1 MTENHQE
8 IVKREFGKQVP
19 RFGDP
24 SHTIASPVYLEWM
37 VKHLDLQSQFTVLDV
52 AAGTGLLGRAVA
64 PYVKYVV
71 ALDATPEMLLEGRR
85 QAAQDGLENIVFA
98 HGLAEELPYANDSF
112 DLVVSRFAMH
122 HFVDLHMPVEEMV
135 RVCRPHGKVVVIDL
149 VSPEDEAL
157 ASAYNRLE
165 RMRDPAHTRAL
176 PPGELRELLRLAK
189 LDIVRTVSRD
199 VEVRV
204 DGWLALTQPEPDV
217 QRAIVEELT
226 QDVTG
231 VSTSGMRP
239 FVRDEELM
247 FLQTWMIVVGVKG

>member
-1 MTENHQE
+1 MAENHRD
-8 IVKREFGKQVP
+8 IVQREFGKQVP

-24 SHTIASPVYLEWM
+24 SHTIASPVYLEWI

-64 PYVKYVV
+64 PYVAHVV
-71 ALDATPEMLLEGRR
+71 ALDATPEMLLEGRH

-98 HGLAEELPYANDSF
+98 YGLAEELPYANETF
-112 DLVVSRFAMH
+112 DLVVSRFAIH
-122 HFVDLHMPVEEMV
+122 HFVDPHIPVEEMV
-135 RVCRPHGKVVVIDL
+135 RVCRPHGRVAVIDL

-157 ASAYNRLE
+157 AATYNRLE

-176 PPGELRELLRLAK
+176 SPGELRELLRHAK
-189 LDIVRTVSRD
+189 LDIVRAVSRD

-217 QRAIVEELT
+217 QRAIVDELT
-226 QDVTG
+226 QDLAG
-231 VSTSGMRP
+231 SRTSGMRP
-239 FVRDEELM
+239 FLWENALM
-247 FLQTWMIVVGVKG
+247 FLQTWIIVVGAKR